1 MANSGGGV
9 ILVGIKEIDGRPL
22 EPLRLG
28 LQNVSKPDQQINRLT
43 QMLTT
48 EFGNLGPPKEI
59 RSIEVM
65 KKNVVLIKIFPT
77 VTGFLRPREGKFAER
92 NTLSAKVG
100 SLFGGP
106 RLTNRVGSA
115 VPDFCHAAL
124 N

>member
-77 VTGFLRPREGKFAER
+77 VTGFLRPREGKFAEKEYPFR
-92 NTLSAKVG
+92 EGRITVWRSP
-100 SLFGGP
+100 S
-106 RLTNRVGSA
+106 
-115 VPDFCHAAL
+115 D
-124 N
+124 